1 MITIGIDARLYG
13 TRHGGIGRYTE
24 ELISNLL
31 QIDQKNQYV
40 FFIYDKKDGEAIAKK
55 AEECKAKVECVHT
68 PYRWYSLKEQLL
80 MPGAIKRAKVDIIHF
95 THFNVPL
102 LYRDPYVVTIH
113 DLIIHHFPDE
123 RATTLPKWL
132 YKIKLL
138 GYKKVTKH
146 AVEKA
151 RAIIAPSEFGKQDLL
166 RFYDIPKDKIRVIC
180 EGVSEL
186 RITNYELRI
195 NGKTDNQESKAQL
208 KTKNLLPYLLYVGSF
223 YPHKNIERLIDA
235 FHILRTK
242 HNLDIKLV
250 LVGKKDY
257 FQKQAQKYLTTK
269 YSLLT
274 TLCIFYGRAS
284 DDELAELYQNAS
296 LFVFPSLYE
305 GFGLPPLEAMSF
317 GVPTMASNASC
328 IREVYGDAVLYFNP
342 MDTEDI
348 AAKIYAVYINPVKQA
363 DLREKGYSQIQ
374 KYSWQKMAQETLPI
388 LELHS
393 VQTPVPR

>member
-166 RFYDIPKDKIRVIC
+166 RFYDIPEYKIRVIY

>member
-151 RAIIAPSEFGKQDLL
+151 RAIIAPSEFGKRDLL
-166 RFYDIPKDKIRVIC
+166 RFYDIHEDKIRVIY

-235 FHILRTK
+235 FDILRAK
-242 HNLDIKLV
+242 YNLDINLA
-250 LVGKKDY
+250 LVGIKDY
-257 FQKQAQKYLTTK
+257 FQQQIKKYITTNYK
-269 YSLLT
+269 LQT
-274 TLCIFYGRAS
+274 TNYIFYDYAS
-284 DDELAELYQNAS
+284 DDELAVLYQNAS
-296 LFVFPSLYE
+296 LYVFPSLYE
-305 GFGLPPLEAMSF
+305 GFGLPPLEAMNF
-317 GVPTMASNASC
+317 GVPVVASHASC
-328 IREVYGDAVLYFNP
+328 IPEILGDAALYFNP
-342 MDTEDI
+342 QNANDI
-348 AAKIYAVYINPVKQA
+348 AEKIHALMSDSTLKTELRANGYEQAK
-363 DLREKGYSQIQ
+363 
-374 KYSWQKMAQETLPI
+374 KYSWEQMAREM
-388 LELHS
+388 LHTYNS
-393 VQTPVPR
+393 TIKF